1 MQMSKVIQPNNV
13 VQPTPVLPI
22 PQVQSIPLVPGLQS
36 AQVRSSSL
44 NTNLY
49 PGEQQGVLDIEF
61 QNKFYDQV
69 QEEETR
75 KLNALAT
82 TANRNNQLTDSLTR
96 LQEMSLGRLFQ
107 KTIDTLVVI
116 INDLSRG
123 RPLWDVFLAPDRI
136 LYVGLVLIVVA
147 FCLWLIDIT
156 S

>member
-1 MQMSKVIQPNNV
+1 MSQLIQ
-13 VQPTPVLPI
+13 TSVLPI
-22 PQVQSIPLVPGLQS
+22 PQVQSIPLVPGLQA
-36 AQVRSSSL
+36 AQVRSSGV
-44 NTNLY
+44 NTHLY

-82 TANRNNQLTDSLTR
+82 TANYNNQLTDSLAR
-96 LQEMSLGRLFQ
+96 LQEMSLGSLFQ
-107 KTIDTLVVI
+107 RTIDTLVLI

-123 RPLWDVFLAPDRI
+123 RPLWDVFFAPDRI

>member
-1 MQMSKVIQPNNV
+1 MQRMVLNP
-13 VQPTPVLPI
+13 VQPVII
-22 PQVQSIPLVPGLQS
+22 PQVQSMPLVPGLQS
-36 AQVRSSSL
+36 EKVRSSSL
-44 NTNLY
+44 NTNLF

-107 KTIDTLVVI
+107 KTIDTLVLI

-136 LYVGLVLIVVA
+136 LYVGLVLIVIA